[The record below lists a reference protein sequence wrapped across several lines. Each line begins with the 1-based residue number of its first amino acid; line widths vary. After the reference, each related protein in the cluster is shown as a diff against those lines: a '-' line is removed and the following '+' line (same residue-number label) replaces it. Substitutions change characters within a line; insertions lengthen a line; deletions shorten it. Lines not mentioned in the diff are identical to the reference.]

1 MSDEGPIG
9 TRNSE
14 FVARHFLASHY
25 GIPPALRRKPKT
37 KINWGDVWFALGLI
51 AVALLYGMAAMI
63 VGAWLTVQMR
73 QPRVALSFPIETQGK
88 MTTLGAVCVR
98 AASEGALTGDLLTYC
113 N

>member
-1 MSDEGPIG
+1 MNF
-9 TRNSE
+9 T
-14 FVARHFLASHY
+14 ARDVE
-25 GIPPALRRKPKT
+25 PALRRKPKA
-37 KINWGDVWFALGLI
+37 KIDWGDVWFALGLL

-73 QPRVALSFPIETQGK
+73 QPRVAFSLPIATQGK
-88 MTTLGAVCVR
+88 MTTLGAVCAR